1 MATETRQVEKVV
13 NVSVGAE
20 DVAVVKNFF
29 VHDIVFTSAMQHTHY
44 TRNAT
49 AFLPP
54 KVP

>member
-20 DVAVVKNFF
+20 DVAVVKIFLYTTLFF
-29 VHDIVFTSAMQHTHY
+29 QCNATHTTTH
-44 TRNAT
+44 NAT